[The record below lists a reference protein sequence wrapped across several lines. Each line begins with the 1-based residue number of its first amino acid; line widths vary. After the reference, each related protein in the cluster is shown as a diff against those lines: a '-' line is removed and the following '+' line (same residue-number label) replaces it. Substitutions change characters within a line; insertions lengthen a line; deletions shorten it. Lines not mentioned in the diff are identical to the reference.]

1 MKDYHRIPADD
12 LRIRRNLI
20 ATYGT
25 VKVGDIVMVEYT
37 GTIDTENNN
46 TVNGAFSMNKG
57 TLVDGG
63 LAIPE

>member
-46 TVNGAFSMNKG
+46 TVNGAFSMYKG